1 MKSGVHKKSQTSSV
15 TTHMQAAAAFPQDHH
30 GCQHCA
36 VVVVHMGQQS
46 TYLENYQTLDCLVSQ
61 NHVLPKKCARY
72 LVKCLSQA
80 GFEYFHAKD
89 VQSL

>member
-61 NHVLPKKCARY
+61 NHVLPK
-72 LVKCLSQA
+72 V
-80 GFEYFHAKD
+80 GFLEALTWNDRHLPF
-89 VQSL
+89 VQI